1 LLGLAIE
8 DRSGHCGCGSDVIVF
23 LSQNQ
28 TQPWPNRWGFFLA
41 YRIFL
46 LDLIKSAP
54 KVCVAP

>member
-1 LLGLAIE
+1 LLGLAIGGYAG
-8 DRSGHCGCGSDVIVF
+8 DNGGGSNVIVF

-41 YRIFL
+41 FCIFL
-46 LDLIKSAP
+46 LDPVKTTR